1 MLSRGSTSAGAVGSS
16 KAEWAVNQWMQP
28 ERDLDGADLGA
39 AGRDNVIGGER
50 QFEAAA
56 EAGAV
61 HASNDRNR

>member
-1 MLSRGSTSAGAVGSS
+1 
-16 KAEWAVNQWMQP
+16 MQP

-61 HASNDRNR
+61 HARARF